1 MRIQVRILGGLTA
14 AVGAA
19 FLLRPHALADRISG
33 VGATPA
39 NAVVRVLAGR
49 QLAQG
54 TALLVR
60 PERDVVRAAV
70 GIDTLHAASMVVA
83 PLLWPTYRRAALS
96 SAAMATAS
104 AVAGALIL
112 ITAKGQHGR

>member
-1 MRIQVRILGGLTA
+1 
-14 AVGAA
+14 
-19 FLLRPHALADRISG
+19 
-33 VGATPA
+33 
-39 NAVVRVLAGR
+39 VLAGR

>member
-1 MRIQVRILGGLTA
+1 
-14 AVGAA
+14 
-19 FLLRPHALADRISG
+19 
-33 VGATPA
+33 
-39 NAVVRVLAGR
+39 
-49 QLAQG
+49 
-54 TALLVR
+54 
-60 PERDVVRAAV
+60 
-70 GIDTLHAASMVVA
+70 MVVA